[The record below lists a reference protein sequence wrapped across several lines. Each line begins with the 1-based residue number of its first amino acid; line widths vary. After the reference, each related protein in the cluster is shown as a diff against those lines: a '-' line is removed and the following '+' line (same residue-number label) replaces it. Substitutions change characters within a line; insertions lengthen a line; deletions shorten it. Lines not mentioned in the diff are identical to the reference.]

1 VTVDSSIQRFACT
14 QCGKCCNRSPEVE
27 LSEAAALADIFVFRL
42 MFRLYW
48 LPNQL
53 SDYVGDADATGN
65 RSAVFYERKR
75 LLGACA
81 ARKFPAKVRRNGK
94 AVDYTKY
101 LMISA
106 LAVDVTPGAC
116 AALNG
121 TRCGIHQR
129 RPLSCQS
136 VPFHYSRGEAS
147 AEADLAAF
155 VATSEYQCDTGAT
168 ADVVLSDGKI
178 IASGFTAARS
188 EAIALAERDRAWA
201 SAIVRQMKAS
211 SAAGSLPTLQEIEAN
226 AQFAATTISMRVG
239 WQIAADAG
247 VIAPGE
253 CERLTELQLQ
263 AIDRELAS
271 GRCSRDAAETLM
283 EMRTEYRGQLNE
295 VPSSSKLRS

>member
-1 VTVDSSIQRFACT
+1 VAVDSNIRRFACT

-27 LSEAAALADIFVFRL
+27 LSEAAALADVFVFRL

-53 SDYVGDADATGN
+53 SDYAGEVGATAN

-75 LLGACA
+75 LLGAFA

-106 LAVDVTPGAC
+106 LAVDTTPGAC
-116 AALNG
+116 SALNG
-121 TRCGIHQR
+121 TRCGIHRR

-136 VPFHYSRGEAS
+136 VPFHYSRGEAT
-147 AEADLAAF
+147 AEGDLAAF

-168 ADVVLSDGKI
+168 ADAVLSDGKI
-178 IASGFTAARS
+178 VGPGYSAVRDQ
-188 EAIALAERDRAWA
+188 AISLAGRDRAWA
-201 SAIVRQMKAS
+201 SAIVRQMK
-211 SAAGSLPTLQEIEAN
+211 GGPLPTLEEIEAN
-226 AQFAATTISMRVG
+226 AQFAATTISMRVA

-247 VIAPGE
+247 LIATGE
-253 CERLTELQLQ
+253 CERLTQLQLQ

-271 GRCSRDAAETLM
+271 GRCSRDACQTLM
-283 EMRTEYRGQLNE
+283 EMRAEYRRANQGI
-295 VPSSSKLRS
+295 VR